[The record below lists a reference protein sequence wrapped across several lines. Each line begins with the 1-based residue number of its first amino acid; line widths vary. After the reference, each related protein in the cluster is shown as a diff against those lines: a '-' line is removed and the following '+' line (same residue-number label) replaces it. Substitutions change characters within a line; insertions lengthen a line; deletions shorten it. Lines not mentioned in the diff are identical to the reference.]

1 MPSKAFIV
9 ETVNEISE
17 SKLREFLYHS
27 PCPSGYTIKE
37 ITDTEGRMS
46 FLQREALWNLCCRY
60 NVPFREDDY
69 SGPFRN
75 EVPLKGW
82 VEGWVGGRP
91 GTIYVGVDPY
101 GRIHS

>member
-9 ETVNEISE
+9 ETVNEISK

-46 FLQREALWNLCCRY
+46 FLQREALWNLCGRY

-69 SGPFRN
+69 RLYPKDSSIC
-75 EVPLKGW
+75 KGY